1 MSTFDLLRMRKDLDS
16 MYSELKEFHDSNQY
30 IYIIIF
36 KLETKFNDVKDLFIR
51 LKFQISEKISKFEAL
66 LQQKEKYDDSSNG
79 KEIAERKKIE
89 TKLDNLIKELKK
101 DIIDLEKELKSQQ
114 KKKNKYHDLEQ
125 KEQIFNLLKEK
136 IQILEKKLNGEEVE
150 NELQEN
156 KENIEQLE
164 DFLQKSN
171 FNENS
176 EQRELYEEER
186 NKIGEW
192 DKRKKDQDEKL
203 DEIGR
208 GIKELKIEAIK
219 AGEGLK
225 GVGIKVKGIGGH
237 IDKTGQRIKT
247 QNERV
252 KELITKIRS
261 SDKIC
266 CDILLIL
273 LLCGLIC
280 VLYSIIK
287 HKF

>member
-79 KEIAERKKIE
+79 KEIIEKKKIE